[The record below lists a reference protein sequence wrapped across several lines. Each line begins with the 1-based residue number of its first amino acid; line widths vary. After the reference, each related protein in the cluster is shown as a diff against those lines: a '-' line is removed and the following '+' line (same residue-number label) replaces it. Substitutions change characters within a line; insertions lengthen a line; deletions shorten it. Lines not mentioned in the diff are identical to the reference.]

1 MSKKIYLKSLN
12 QLIILDKPIIEI
24 IFDNPKLYRLF
35 LYNIENQVIYSI
47 DNQTLDFSKNL
58 LRIYNPFDLEI
69 NSRKTIL
76 QVYKNIQKSLNDEL
90 KKDISSMEMEIFKL
104 LDKLLEDEEL
114 ALSYTA
120 EINFIDL
127 LSICKVE
134 FKNIEHNN
142 YLEKL
147 VYYLKIN
154 NKYNNST
161 IVISSGLLNI
171 LTDEEIELLKKEL
184 QLLQMNMIDISIN
197 TKAKKVQKLFIDNE
211 WCVI

>member
-12 QLIILDKPIIEI
+12 QLISLDKPIIEI
-24 IFDNPKLYRLF
+24 IFDDPKLYRLF

-47 DNQTLDFSKNL
+47 DNQTLDFSKSL

-90 KKDISSMEMEIFKL
+90 KKDISSMEMEIFEL

>member
-1 MSKKIYLKSLN
+1 MNKKIYLKPLN
-12 QLIILDKPIIEI
+12 QLISLDKPIIEI
-24 IFDNPKLYRLF
+24 ICDNPKLYRLF
-35 LYNIENQVIYSI
+35 LYDIENQFIYSI
-47 DNQTLDFSKNL
+47 DNQTIDYTKCL
-58 LRIYNPFDLEI
+58 LKIYNPFDLEV
-69 NSRKTIL
+69 NNRKTIL
-76 QVYKNIQKSLNDEL
+76 QLYKNIQKSLNDEL
-90 KKDISSMEMEIFKL
+90 KNDISDIEIEIFGF

-114 ALSYTA
+114 ALTYTT

-134 FKNIEHNN
+134 FKNIDYNN

-147 VYYLKIN
+147 TYYLKVN

-161 IVISSGLLNI
+161 IVVSSGLLNI
-171 LTDEEIELLKKEL
+171 LTEEEIELLKKEL
-184 QLLQMNMIDISIN
+184 QLLQMNIIDISIN